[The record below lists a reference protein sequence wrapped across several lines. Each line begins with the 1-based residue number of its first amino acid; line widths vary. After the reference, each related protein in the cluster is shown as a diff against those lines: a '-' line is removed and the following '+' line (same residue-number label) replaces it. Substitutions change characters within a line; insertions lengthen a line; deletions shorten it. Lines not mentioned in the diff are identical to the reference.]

1 LPTNLKVVKLIEDAK
16 KVFYKGPNV
25 IDVGVGERR
34 TENESHRDEIVLI
47 AYVKEKLP
55 ADAVEKH
62 CLISTAFAGIAT
74 DVLAQ
79 FWPDAL
85 ERTYA
90 PLLSKGGGSCCT
102 ILSVSQQLRQPDNF
116 VVVQMTRKDEKP

>member
-1 LPTNLKVVKLIEDAK
+1 MPPNLDVVKLIEDAK

-25 IDVGVGERR
+25 IDVGIGERR

-47 AYVKEKLP
+47 AYVKKKLP

-74 DVLAQ
+74 DVLTQ
-79 FWPDAL
+79 FGPDAL

-90 PLLSKGGGSCCT
+90 PYFRREGDRTARFCRL
-102 ILSVSQQLRQPDNF
+102 VSS
-116 VVVQMTRKDEKP
+116 